1 MPYFTFS
8 LQSDILL
15 MIDYSPIFCL
25 PTKLTLHVTTRLAIL
40 LNLGFPTLSNKPVVY
55 YHLVDIC

>member
-1 MPYFTFS
+1 
-8 LQSDILL
+8 

-25 PTKLTLHVTTRLAIL
+25 PTRLTFHVTTRLAIL
-40 LNLGFPTLSNKPVVY
+40 LNIGLPTLSNEPVVY

>member
-25 PTKLTLHVTTRLAIL
+25 PTRLTFHVTTRLAIL
-40 LNLGFPTLSNKPVVY
+40 LNIGLPTLSNEPVVY

>member
-1 MPYFTFS
+1 
-8 LQSDILL
+8 